1 MPLCEVSHE
10 SVEDLSALL
19 KNNYG
24 NTLLYFHVH
33 GDEPHLNLE
42 LFARNSK
49 ITVTTKLV
57 DYLKSNEAIK
67 FKVN

>member
-1 MPLCEVSHE
+1 MPLTELTSE
-10 SVEDLSALL
+10 SVQDLSALL
-19 KNNYG
+19 KNNSG
-24 NTLLYFHVH
+24 NTLLYFHVY
-33 GDEPHLNLE
+33 GAEPHLNLE

-49 ITVTTKLV
+49 IAVTSDLV